1 MRKYEQRTGRGELV
15 HWDFYMAYNLFRMA
29 VILHGIAQR
38 AHDDNANSSDALSVF
53 DLTRNERSQGY
64 PVNQ

>member
-1 MRKYEQRTGRGELV
+1 M